1 MNQPKS
7 LVAVFISVL
16 TGLIII
22 LSLKEYNKYAEVI
35 NHDVKHYY
43 GYLPALFI
51 HHDIELKNSS
61 SFDGNKEYYYWYEKG
76 PNASKVFK
84 TSCGVAYFYAPFF
97 FIADAYANWHGGYLK
112 HGFSTPYKVAL
123 LVCGLFF
130 FGWGLLLVRKLL
142 FKFQFSD
149 TVVAITILL
158 IGVGTNLLCYG
169 SQSAP
174 LSHVFSFFLFT
185 AFILAVMKYE
195 EKMSWKNA
203 LLIGLLLGLISIVR
217 PTNLIVGL
225 LLLFYKVHSWKTFIA
240 RIHRLLSRYDLI
252 ILMLITFILPWIPQF
267 IYWKFVTGSYLYYP
281 YGDEGFFWLQPKIYY
296 GLVGFRK
303 GWLIYTPLMITAVVG
318 LFLLKKRVPDFQ
330 KAIVFFTIL
339 HIYVIFSWWC
349 WWYGGS
355 YGSRP
360 MVDTYGILALPS
372 AITIERITRLKKWTF
387 PIWIASFGFF
397 ICLNIFQIFQYVA
410 KTLHYDS
417 MNQQLYFKQFGKLEK
432 IEGFYDQLS
441 EPNYDQAR
449 KGR

>member
-61 SFDGNKEYYYWYEKG
+61 YFDGNKEYYYWYEKG
-76 PNASKVFK
+76 PNDSKVFK

-149 TVVAITILL
+149 TVVAITVLL

-185 AFILAVMKYE
+185 AFTLAVMKYE
-195 EKMSWKNA
+195 EKMNWKNA

-217 PTNLIVGL
+217 PTNLIIGL
-225 LLLFYKVHSWKTFIA
+225 LLLLYKVHSWKTLIE
-240 RIHRLLSRYDLI
+240 RIQRLLSRYDLI

-281 YGDEGFFWLQPKIYY
+281 YGDEGFFWLKPKIYH

-330 KAIVFFTIL
+330 KAIVFFTTL

-360 MVDTYGILALPS
+360 MVDTYGILALPA
-372 AITIERITRLKKWTF
+372 AISIERITRMKKWTF
-387 PIWIASFGFF
+387 PIWIAVFGFF
-397 ICLNIFQIFQYVA
+397 IWLNIFQIFQYVA

-417 MNQQLYFKQFGKLEK
+417 MNQQLYFKQFGKMEK